1 MTAKRQARQALAAR
15 ASTTQRG
22 YGWSHQQIQARLI
35 AAWRPGDP
43 CARCGRPMLER
54 WTISKTGKRISAIH
68 LGHTDDRTGYTGL
81 EHMTCNVRDG
91 AQRGARARARGR
103 RPQPPSQPEQLQ
115 LFYAARW

>member
-1 MTAKRQARQALAAR
+1 MTANRKARPGRYPQ
-15 ASTTQRG
+15 ASTTARG

-43 CARCGRPMLER
+43 CARCGLPMWER
-54 WTISKTGKRISAIH
+54 WTTSKTGKRISAIH
-68 LGHTDDRTGYTGL
+68 LGHTDNRAGYTGL

-103 RPQPPSQPEQLQ
+103 RPQPQSQPEQLQ
-115 LFYAARW
+115 LFYGTRW